1 MPPNRGELS
10 PVGFDLCW
18 FESCFEFLKV
28 HAVLF
33 CGFVLVA
40 RCFGVWGTKQGN
52 WNETI
57 IESTGIKIS
66 SPFSGRKDKIT
77 VNTNSTLSSVTFGCP
92 QNYEFI
98 KLGYIAHTWD
108 NETVIMSVKTISNNE
123 TTAISTKLKDK
134 ISWIPYRLMR
144 YSKRFPV
151 PISVAIAYKQS
162 EWSFLEIANVACLKK

>member
-1 MPPNRGELS
+1 VKGQCN
-10 PVGFDLCW
+10 
-18 FESCFEFLKV
+18 
-28 HAVLF
+28 
-33 CGFVLVA
+33 LVSHRKIQSKRST